1 MNPAVCF
8 DVSPFFVAFKI
19 QNITIYSF
27 GIGFIAIYLYYL
39 FILQAVKWNTQLF
52 SGQTS
57 RRSWYYF
64 KIKRKK
70 KRLNCITAQVI
81 QCEDKLRRLF
91 WYVCKNCDRSSLC
104 IGQRVLFHIH
114 TVQYEDKT
122 NDIVFDIMFFS
133 KIFLKIHT
141 IAIGCV
147 IKSVIGCVRLW
158 VENGKLNFFNL
169 SLYDCSDS
177 SKKH

>member
-1 MNPAVCF
+1 M
-8 DVSPFFVAFKI
+8 
-19 QNITIYSF
+19 
-27 GIGFIAIYLYYL
+27 
-39 FILQAVKWNTQLF
+39 
-52 SGQTS
+52 
-57 RRSWYYF
+57 
-64 KIKRKK
+64 
-70 KRLNCITAQVI
+70 
-81 QCEDKLRRLF
+81 
-91 WYVCKNCDRSSLC
+91 CKNCDRSSLC

-177 SKKH
+177 SKKQLIINLKVFSKSSKKLNYFLKKINNSFSALQFEFNSDQIINCSIVQLCHN